1 MKTLNSCALTHDVNK
16 YLCNTH
22 RYYNIMQLEN
32 CQQPIM
38 NEKMFPD
45 EEMISLKTV
54 LAQNMKAQRQNL
66 GISQAQLAERVK
78 TSANYI
84 AQIETEMRFPKPE
97 MLERIAVALEI
108 EPPALFTTEIRFM
121 AEAETLALVQKQII
135 DDITKIVSQRI
146 KQIEKEP
153 PASSP

>member
-1 MKTLNSCALTHDVNK
+1 MT
-16 YLCNTH
+16 
-22 RYYNIMQLEN
+22 
-32 CQQPIM
+32 
-38 NEKMFPD
+38 
-45 EEMISLKTV
+45 SLRTV

-108 EPPALFTTEIRFM
+108 EPPILFTTEIRFL
-121 AEAETLALVQKQII
+121 AEAETLALVQKQMI
-135 DDITKIVSQRI
+135 DDITKVVSHHI
-146 KQIEKEP
+146 KQIEKETP
-153 PASSP
+153 SLG

>member
-1 MKTLNSCALTHDVNK
+1 MRK
-16 YLCNTH
+16 YF
-22 RYYNIMQLEN
+22 RIQ
-32 CQQPIM
+32 
-38 NEKMFPD
+38 D
-45 EEMISLKTV
+45 EGMTSLRTV

-108 EPPALFTTEIRFM
+108 EPTALFTNEIRFM

-135 DDITKIVSQRI
+135 DDITKVVSQRI
-146 KQIEKEP
+146 KQIEREP
-153 PASSP
+153 PLLG

>member
-1 MKTLNSCALTHDVNK
+1 MT
-16 YLCNTH
+16 
-22 RYYNIMQLEN
+22 
-32 CQQPIM
+32 
-38 NEKMFPD
+38 
-45 EEMISLKTV
+45 SLRTV

-108 EPPALFTTEIRFM
+108 EPPALFAAEIRPL
-121 AEAETLALVQKQII
+121 AEAETLIKVHKQILS
-135 DDITKIVSQRI
+135 DINKVVSHRI
-146 KQIEKEP
+146 KQIEKEG
-153 PASSP
+153 